1 MSQMTRGKEMASQT
15 RVAVVGA
22 WLNPNDE
29 DEDLLD
35 LDLAMRLAEGVA
47 GARAEAN
54 EGSTLAARE
63 EEARVVTIL
72 KVCWCFGCL
81 FTVN

>member
-1 MSQMTRGKEMASQT
+1 MTRGREMASQT

-22 WLNPNDE
+22 WRNELE
-29 DEDLLD
+29 DTLEEED

-47 GARAEAN
+47 GGREEKED

-72 KVCWCFGCL
+72 VFWFG
-81 FTVN
+81 

>member
-1 MSQMTRGKEMASQT
+1 MASQT

-22 WLNPNDE
+22 WRNEPDDTLDE
-29 DEDLLD
+29 ED

-47 GARAEAN
+47 GGREEKE

-63 EEARVVTIL
+63 EEARVLTIL
-72 KVCWCFGCL
+72 VFWCFVLVAVSCG
-81 FTVN
+81 

>member
-1 MSQMTRGKEMASQT
+1 MASQA

-22 WLNPNDE
+22 WRNDPE
-29 DEDLLD
+29 EEDLLEED

-47 GARAEAN
+47 GTREEAD

-72 KVCWCFGCL
+72 EGCFGVL
-81 FTVN
+81 VAVS